1 MKKSGLIIHLALAG
15 ILIVTFS
22 LMPLLMPGERG
33 NARDDLP
40 TAAGLRLS
48 ASRGMDYIQRPGNAS
63 LTDVN
68 LPDTRLPIE
77 FQRPAVS
84 DTNFDKQWGLQL
96 IRAPE
101 VWQLTTG
108 DPNIIVAILD
118 TGIDQYQEDLEG
130 KVVTEINFADSPT
143 SLDVR
148 GHGTHISGII
158 AASNNNG
165 KGVAGLAPESRLM
178 NVKVADDSGQT
189 YSKIVAKGLVWAAD
203 HGASVINLSLSFK
216 EPSSE
221 LEAAVNYAWNRGA
234 VVVAAAGN
242 EDTGLPI
249 YPAYYDNCIAVT
261 SSTENDT
268 LAPLSNFGD
277 WVDVAAPG
285 VNIYSTLPDNS
296 YGYKSGT
303 SFATAYVSGLAALL
317 FSLVTDK
324 NGDGRLND
332 EVRESIESGCLAT
345 GITTGKGRIDAL
357 RSYEEATAKV
367 PIP

>member
-1 MKKSGLIIHLALAG
+1 MSN
-15 ILIVTFS
+15 
-22 LMPLLMPGERG
+22 G
-33 NARDDLP
+33 NARDDFP
-40 TAAGLRLS
+40 VGGGLYLS
-48 ASRGMDYIQRPGNAS
+48 ASRGIDYVQQPGNAL
-63 LTDVN
+63 LTNVN
-68 LPDTRLPIE
+68 HLDSSSPIE
-77 FQRPAVS
+77 FQKSVVS
-84 DTNFDKQWGLQL
+84 DTNLDKQWAIQL
-96 IRAPE
+96 IQAPE

-118 TGIDQYQEDLEG
+118 TGIDRYQEDLEG
-130 KVVTEINFADSPT
+130 KVVTEINFTDSPT

-203 HGASVINLSLSFK
+203 QGASVINLSLSFK

-221 LEAAVNYAWNRGA
+221 LEAAIDYAWNRGA
-234 VVVAAAGN
+234 VIVAAAGN
-242 EDTGLPI
+242 EGSGLPI

-285 VNIYSTLPDNS
+285 VNIYSTLPDNN

-317 FSLVTDK
+317 FSVVTDR
-324 NGDGRLND
+324 NGNGRLND
-332 EVRESIESGCLAT
+332 EVRESIESGCQAT
-345 GITTGKGRIDAL
+345 GIDTGKGRIDAL
-357 RSYEEATAKV
+357 RSYEKATVKV
-367 PIP
+367 SVS